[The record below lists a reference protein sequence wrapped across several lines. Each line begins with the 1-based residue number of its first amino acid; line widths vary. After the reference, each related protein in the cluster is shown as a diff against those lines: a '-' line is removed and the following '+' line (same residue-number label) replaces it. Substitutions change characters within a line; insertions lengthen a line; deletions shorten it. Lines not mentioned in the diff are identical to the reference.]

1 VAYIPCSKRQGATSS
16 ASTGGAQK
24 RARSITPKTVGLTE
38 PLRAALSPLER
49 EITATF
55 VYGSVPKRRDAAAS
69 DVDLMVLSDSLTYG
83 DVFGVL
89 EPVSA
94 RLGRRVNPTVYSSA
108 EWTKRVRNG
117 NAFVSRIQ
125 TQPKLWIIGSEHDLP
140 A

>member
-1 VAYIPCSKRQGATSS
+1 
-16 ASTGGAQK
+16 
-24 RARSITPKTVGLTE
+24 
-38 PLRAALSPLER
+38 
-49 EITATF
+49 
-55 VYGSVPKRRDAAAS
+55 
-69 DVDLMVLSDSLTYG
+69 MVLSDSLTYG